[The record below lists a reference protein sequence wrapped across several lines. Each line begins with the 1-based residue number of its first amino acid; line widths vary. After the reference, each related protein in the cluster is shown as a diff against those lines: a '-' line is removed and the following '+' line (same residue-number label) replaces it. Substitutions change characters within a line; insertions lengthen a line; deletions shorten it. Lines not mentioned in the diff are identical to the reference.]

1 MENPIMKNI
10 IENLPKAPKQ
20 MLLPENMELEIAQSS
35 SSSNNSEQMELGDE
49 SKSSMLPRK
58 SVDFE
63 AISVIEDDSDTIV
76 TGTITDLETETDTDS
91 ASTSDATPM
100 PSPPSWT
107 SSAQEEA
114 MSTKKSV
121 ETVEVYHSSEF
132 KKSTSSKSKSG
143 QESVGGV
150 LAKHSEMKSSSGAA
164 SEKSSSSKSG
174 QESVGGVLAKHSE
187 MKSSSGAESVRASDM
202 KSSSGAA
209 SEKSSLSKS
218 GKESVR
224 VYADASELEIA
235 QRRSNNSEQME
246 LGDESKSS
254 MLPRKSS
261 LDTNSN
267 RNRKS
272 TTPMG
277 SDDSWHSS
285 SSGATKTPASKT
297 VDEETVVSTEP
308 ERNASSM
315 DTTIKSS
322 STYTILPTSSVSS
335 ASSPSKL
342 LSTSLS
348 SSSRVKEIYHMDIS
362 ELIIERDIP

>member
-10 IENLPKAPKQ
+10 IANLPKAPKQ

-49 SKSSMLPRK
+49 SKSSVLPRK

-132 KKSTSSKSKSG
+132 KKSTASKSKSG
-143 QESVGGV
+143 QESLGGV
-150 LAKHSEMKSSSGAA
+150 LAKP
-164 SEKSSSSKSG
+164 
-174 QESVGGVLAKHSE
+174 SE

-235 QRRSNNSEQME
+235 QSISNNSEQME

-285 SSGATKTPASKT
+285 SSGATKRPASKT
-297 VDEETVVSTEP
+297 GVEETVVSTEP

-322 STYTILPTSSVSS
+322 STYTILPTSSVST
-335 ASSPSKL
+335 ASSASKL

>member
-1 MENPIMKNI
+1 M
-10 IENLPKAPKQ
+10 
-20 MLLPENMELEIAQSS
+20 
-35 SSSNNSEQMELGDE
+35 
-49 SKSSMLPRK
+49 
-58 SVDFE
+58 
-63 AISVIEDDSDTIV
+63 
-76 TGTITDLETETDTDS
+76 
-91 ASTSDATPM
+91 
-100 PSPPSWT
+100 
-107 SSAQEEA
+107 
-114 MSTKKSV
+114 
-121 ETVEVYHSSEF
+121 
-132 KKSTSSKSKSG
+132 
-143 QESVGGV
+143 
-150 LAKHSEMKSSSGAA
+150 
-164 SEKSSSSKSG
+164 
-174 QESVGGVLAKHSE
+174 AKHSE

-209 SEKSSLSKS
+209 SEKSSKS
-218 GKESVR
+218 GKESAR

-297 VDEETVVSTEP
+297 GDEETVVSTEP

>member
-1 MENPIMKNI
+1 
-10 IENLPKAPKQ
+10 
-20 MLLPENMELEIAQSS
+20 
-35 SSSNNSEQMELGDE
+35 
-49 SKSSMLPRK
+49 
-58 SVDFE
+58 
-63 AISVIEDDSDTIV
+63 
-76 TGTITDLETETDTDS
+76 
-91 ASTSDATPM
+91 
-100 PSPPSWT
+100 
-107 SSAQEEA
+107 
-114 MSTKKSV
+114 
-121 ETVEVYHSSEF
+121 
-132 KKSTSSKSKSG
+132 
-143 QESVGGV
+143 
-150 LAKHSEMKSSSGAA
+150 MKSSSGAA
-164 SEKSSSSKSG
+164 SEKSSLSKSG

-209 SEKSSLSKS
+209 SEKSSKS

-235 QRRSNNSEQME
+235 QSISNNSEQME

-285 SSGATKTPASKT
+285 SSGATKAPASKT
-297 VDEETVVSTEP
+297 GDEETVVSTEP

>member
-1 MENPIMKNI
+1 
-10 IENLPKAPKQ
+10 

-100 PSPPSWT
+100 PTP
-107 SSAQEEA
+107 
-114 MSTKKSV
+114 K
-121 ETVEVYHSSEF
+121 
-132 KKSTSSKSKSG
+132 
-143 QESVGGV
+143 
-150 LAKHSEMKSSSGAA
+150 
-164 SEKSSSSKSG
+164 SKSG

-235 QRRSNNSEQME
+235 QSISNNSEQME

-285 SSGATKTPASKT
+285 SSGATKRPASKT
-297 VDEETVVSTEP
+297 GVEETVVSTEP

-322 STYTILPTSSVSS
+322 STYTILPTSSVST
-335 ASSPSKL
+335 ASSASKL

>member
-10 IENLPKAPKQ
+10 IANLPKAPKQ

-63 AISVIEDDSDTIV
+63 AISVIEDDSD
-76 TGTITDLETETDTDS
+76 
-91 ASTSDATPM
+91 
-100 PSPPSWT
+100 
-107 SSAQEEA
+107 
-114 MSTKKSV
+114 MSN
-121 ETVEVYHSSEF
+121 
-132 KKSTSSKSKSG
+132 
-143 QESVGGV
+143 
-150 LAKHSEMKSSSGAA
+150 
-164 SEKSSSSKSG
+164 
-174 QESVGGVLAKHSE
+174 
-187 MKSSSGAESVRASDM
+187 
-202 KSSSGAA
+202 
-209 SEKSSLSKS
+209 S

-224 VYADASELEIA
+224 VSADASELEIA
-235 QRRSNNSEQME
+235 QSSSNNSEQME

-254 MLPRKSS
+254 VLPRKSS

-285 SSGATKTPASKT
+285 SSGATKRPASKT
-297 VDEETVVSTEP
+297 GDEETVVSTEP

-322 STYTILPTSSVSS
+322 STYTILPTSSASS